1 MHGMHKWYSQCE
13 TETRIIWMRF
23 DFKVWT
29 RVFPTFL
36 SENCYTLLLTL
47 VL

>member
-23 DFKVWT
+23 DFTRVWT
-29 RVFPTFL
+29 RV
-36 SENCYTLLLTL
+36 
-47 VL
+47 